1 MKALIT
7 KTSDW
12 EYLEI
17 KDVETIDDALSI
29 SNRLVLSK
37 MDDSDKEIYPNSEN
51 CEIKIEIYDD
61 WRE

>member
-1 MKALIT
+1 MKALIK

-12 EYLEI
+12 EYQEI
-17 KDVETIDDALSI
+17 KNVETIDDVLSLYH
-29 SNRLVLSK
+29 RVVLSK
-37 MDDSDKEIYPNSEN
+37 MDDLDKEIYPNSED